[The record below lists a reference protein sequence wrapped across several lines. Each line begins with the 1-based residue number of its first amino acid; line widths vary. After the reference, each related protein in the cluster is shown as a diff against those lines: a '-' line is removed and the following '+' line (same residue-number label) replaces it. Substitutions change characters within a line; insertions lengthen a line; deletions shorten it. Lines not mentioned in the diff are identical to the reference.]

1 MSARVSP
8 LYERVAEGVIV
19 VDTEFI
25 RPRADASHLIV
36 DAGRA
41 AFIDT
46 GTYFSV
52 PNLLAAL
59 AGQGLDADAVD
70 FIVLTHVHLD
80 HAGGVGRLAAAL
92 PHARVLVHPRGIAHI
107 VDPSILAAA
116 TQAVYGAARFAAEY
130 GEVSGVPPERVSAV
144 ADRERIQIGRR
155 TLEFVHTP
163 GHALHHV
170 CLVDCDTR
178 EVFTGDTFGVSYR
191 ELDTAA
197 HEFIFP
203 TTSPSQFDPEQLHA
217 SIDRILEYRP
227 TAAYLTH
234 YGRVT
239 HVDQL
244 ARDLHSS
251 LDAFVQIGRSVA
263 GAPDPAARMKPLLF
277 DHLSARL
284 TAHGFG
290 GDAATRHALLDG
302 DVELNAAGIALW
314 LARSRK

>member
-1 MSARVSP
+1 MSP
-8 LYERVAEGVIV
+8 PYERASEGVIV

-52 PNLLAAL
+52 PHLLAAL
-59 AGQGLDADAVD
+59 AGQGLDAGAVD

-92 PHARVLVHPRGIAHI
+92 PHARVLLHPRGIAHI

-116 TQAVYGAARFAAEY
+116 TKAVYGEARFASDY
-130 GEVSGVPPERVSAV
+130 GEVSGVAPERVSALE
-144 ADRERIQIGRR
+144 DRQRIRVGRR
-155 TLEFVHTP
+155 TLEVAHTP

-170 CLVDCDTR
+170 CLVDLDTR
-178 EVFTGDTFGVSYR
+178 EAFTGDTFGVSYR

-203 TTSPSQFDPEQLHA
+203 TTSPSQFDPDQLHT
-217 SIDRILEYRP
+217 SIDRIVEYRP

-244 ARDLHSS
+244 ALDLHSS
-251 LDAFVQIGRSVA
+251 LDAFVHIGRSVA
-263 GAPDPAARMKPLLF
+263 ATSDPAARMKPLLF

-284 TAHGFG
+284 TAHGFA